1 MYYSN
6 RKVTMATGKTNNK
19 SSTKAVRF
27 PHELIQQIE
36 DQVKKEKTNFSA
48 WVIAS
53 CREKL
58 TKETKK

>member
-1 MYYSN
+1 
-6 RKVTMATGKTNNK
+6 MATGKTNNK
-19 SSTKAVRF
+19 SNTKAVRF
-27 PHELIQQIE
+27 PHELIHQIE

-58 TKETKK
+58 AKETKK